1 MKYVLEFLT
10 ARKLDGLAPGTLD
23 QYKMELVK
31 LASYLD
37 KPTIEATT
45 NDLRSYLAQFSEMAQ
60 RSINRKISTSKA
72 FYIWLVQEGRITVNP
87 MFKIKTPDE
96 PELLPRNLNK
106 ADVELLRWQPKSDRN
121 KAIMEMLVS
130 SGMRIGELHRL
141 NRKDLDMANR
151 QIRVL
156 GKGGKERLVFFGQI
170 AKYCLI
176 HYFTSRNDDN
186 PALFVNRYGDRLSIR
201 SIEMQIKSAA
211 EKAGINE
218 KVTPHMLRHTFASG
232 MYEQGADID
241 FIARLLGHA
250 RVDTTRRYTHINGA
264 AMARMYDKFQV
275 S

>member
-1 MKYVLEFLT
+1 MKYVEEFLT

-23 QYKMELVK
+23 QYEMELKK
-31 LASYLD
+31 LAAYLD

-45 NDLRSYLAQFSEMAQ
+45 TDMRSYLAQFSEMAQ

-72 FYIWLVQEGRITVNP
+72 YYNWLVQEGRITVNP

-96 PELLPRNLNK
+96 PELLPRNLSK
-106 ADVELLRWQPKSDRN
+106 ADVELLRWEPKSDRN
-121 KAIMEMLVS
+121 KAIMELFVS

-141 NRKDLDMANR
+141 NRKDLDMNNR

-176 HYFTSRNDDN
+176 HYFSSRKDDN
-186 PALFVNRYGDRLSIR
+186 PALFINKYGDRLSIR
-201 SIEMQIKSAA
+201 SMEMQIKSAA

-250 RVDTTRRYTHINGA
+250 RVDTTRRYTHINSA

>member
-1 MKYVLEFLT
+1 MKYVKEFLV
-10 ARKLDGLAPGTLD
+10 ARKLDGLSPGTLD
-23 QYKMELVK
+23 QYKMELAK
-31 LASYLD
+31 LAHYMD

-45 NDLRSYLAQFSEMAQ
+45 YDMRSYLAQFSEMAQ

-72 FYIWLVQEGRITVNP
+72 YYNWLVQEGRITINP

-106 ADVELLRWQPKSDRN
+106 VDVELLRWQPKSDRN
-121 KAIMEMLVS
+121 KAIMELLVS

-141 NRKDLDMANR
+141 NRKDLDMNNR

-176 HYFTSRNDDN
+176 HYFNSRTDDN

>member
-1 MKYVLEFLT
+1 MLPITK
-10 ARKLDGLAPGTLD
+10 ARGTLD
-23 QYKMELVK
+23 QYEMELKK
-31 LASYLD
+31 LAKYMD

-45 NDLRSYLAQFSEMAQ
+45 TDMRSYLAQFSEMAQ

-72 FYIWLVQEGRITVNP
+72 YYSWLVQEGRITANP

-121 KAIMEMLVS
+121 KAIMELLVS
-130 SGMRIGELHRL
+130 SGMRIGELHKL
-141 NRKDLDMANR
+141 NRKDLDMTNR
-151 QIRVL
+151 KVKVL
-156 GKGGKERLVFFGQI
+156 GKGGKERIVFFGQI

-176 HYFTSRNDDN
+176 HYFTSRKDNN
-186 PALFVNRYGDRLSIR
+186 PALFVNKYGDRLSIR

-211 EKAGINE
+211 KKAGVNE
-218 KVTPHMLRHTFASG
+218 KVTPHMLRHTFATS

-241 FIARLLGHA
+241 FIARLLGHK
-250 RVDTTRRYTHINGA
+250 RVDTTRRYTSISGD
-264 AMARMYDKFQV
+264 AMGRMYDKFQV